1 MALKTSCPC
10 CGKPFS
16 APEDY
21 AGKKVNCPKCDHRF
35 VLKTRKQAL
44 QEAADLEAE
53 KLQQL
58 EDRRRIELIEREE
71 RKHRDRRASMPYYE
85 KFQTGTRP
93 VRNYD
98 PRSGPG
104 FLNLRYLADLLLIGA
119 YAVLMLALAGIGLTV
134 YLKFAGVISS
144 IVILSMVLIGWI
156 LVGGVLFLLL
166 KYLAELALLMASLG
180 DQQNDVVR
188 LLLDLR
194 DNTDVDSSE
203 EG

>member
-1 MALKTSCPC
+1 MLKTQ
-10 CGKPFS
+10 
-16 APEDY
+16 EQ
-21 AGKKVNCPKCDHRF
+21 
-35 VLKTRKQAL
+35 VLE
-44 QEAADLEAE
+44 EAAELEAK

-58 EDRRRIELIEREE
+58 EDQRRIDLIEREE

-104 FLNLRYLADLLLIGA
+104 FLSLRYLADLLLIGA
-119 YAVLMLALAGIGLTV
+119 YAVLMLALAGAGLTI
-134 YLKFAGVISS
+134 YLKFSGEISS
-144 IVILSMVLIGWI
+144 IVILSIFLIGWI
-156 LVGGVLFLLL
+156 LAGGILFLLL
-166 KYLAELALLMASLG
+166 KYLAELALLMANLG

-194 DNTDVDSSE
+194 DNTDGELTE

>member
-10 CGKPFS
+10 CGKLFS

-21 AGKKVNCPKCDHRF
+21 AGKKINCPKCDHRF
-35 VLKTRKQAL
+35 VLKTEEQAL
-44 QEAADLEAE
+44 QEAAEFEAR

-58 EDRRRIELIEREE
+58 EDRRRIELIERQEKKS
-71 RKHRDRRASMPYYE
+71 RGSKAAMPYYE
-85 KFQTGTRP
+85 KFQTGTQP

-104 FLNLRYLADLLLIGA
+104 FLGIRYLADLLLIGA
-119 YAVLMLALAGIGLTV
+119 YAALMLALTGIGLTI
-134 YLKFAGVISS
+134 YLKVVGEIDS

-156 LVGGVLFLLL
+156 LVGGILFLLL

-194 DNTDVDSSE
+194 DNTDEDISK
-203 EG
+203 

>member
-10 CGKPFS
+10 CGKLFS
-16 APEDY
+16 APEEY
-21 AGKKVNCPKCDHRF
+21 AGKKTNCPKCDHRF
-35 VLKTRKQAL
+35 VLKTEEQAL
-44 QEAADLEAE
+44 QEAAELEAK

-58 EDRRRIELIEREE
+58 EDQRRIDLIERQE
-71 RKHRDRRASMPYYE
+71 KKNLDRQAAMPYYE
-85 KFQTGTRP
+85 RFQTGTQP

-104 FLNLRYLADLLLIGA
+104 FLSLRYLADLLLIGA
-119 YAVLMLALAGIGLTV
+119 YAALLLSLTGVGLSV
-134 YLKFAGVISS
+134 YLQVTGEIGS
-144 IVILSMVLIGWI
+144 IVILSLILIGWV

-166 KYLAELALLMASLG
+166 KYLAELALLLASLG

-194 DNTDVDSSE
+194 VNTEKNPTE
-203 EG
+203 ES